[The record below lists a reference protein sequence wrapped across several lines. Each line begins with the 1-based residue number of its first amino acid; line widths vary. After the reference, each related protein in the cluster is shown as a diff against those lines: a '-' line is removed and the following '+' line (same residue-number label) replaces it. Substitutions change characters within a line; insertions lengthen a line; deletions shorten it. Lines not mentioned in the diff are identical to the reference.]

1 MIIGAC
7 TIELHLPGNGSLKGK
22 RSILKPLLNRLRRE
36 FNLATAEVAHN
47 DAWQSAEIALVTV
60 ANDPG
65 RVHALLERTVQWI
78 ETHHPEVQVVDW
90 EIEVL

>member
-1 MIIGAC
+1 MVIGAC
-7 TIELHLPGNGSLKGK
+7 RVELHLPGNRSLKGK

-65 RVHALLERTVQWI
+65 RVHALLERTVRWI
-78 ETHHPEVQVVDW
+78 ETYHPEVQVMDW

>member
-1 MIIGAC
+1 MVIGAC
-7 TIELHLPGNGSLKGK
+7 RVELHLPGNGSLKGK
-22 RSILKPLLNRLRRE
+22 RSILKPLLSRLRRE

-47 DAWQSAEIALVTV
+47 DAWQSAEIAFVTV

-65 RVHALLERTVQWI
+65 RVHALLERTVRWI